1 MEERHKYFMQIAL
14 NEAKKAEQ
22 KGEIPIGA
30 VIVLNDTVISKNHN
44 RVEELSNST
53 AHAELLAIQEAVKII
68 GYKHLLDATL
78 YVTLEPCSMC
88 AGAIVLA
95 RIKRLVFATHDSKSG
110 ACGSVLNIVQNPK
123 LNHKVEILSGILENE
138 SSILLKTFFKQLRSK
153 DNE

>member
-30 VIVLNDTVISKNHN
+30 VIVLNDNVISKNHN

-53 AHAELLAIQEAVKII
+53 AHAELLTIQEAIKII
-68 GYKHLLDATL
+68 GYKHLLDTTL

-95 RIKRLVFATHDSKSG
+95 RIKSLVFAAPDPKSG
-110 ACGSVLNIVQNPK
+110 ACSSVLNIVQNPK
-123 LNHKVEILSGILENE
+123 LNHRVEILSGVLENE
-138 SSILLKTFFKQLRSK
+138 SSLLLKTFFKQLRSK